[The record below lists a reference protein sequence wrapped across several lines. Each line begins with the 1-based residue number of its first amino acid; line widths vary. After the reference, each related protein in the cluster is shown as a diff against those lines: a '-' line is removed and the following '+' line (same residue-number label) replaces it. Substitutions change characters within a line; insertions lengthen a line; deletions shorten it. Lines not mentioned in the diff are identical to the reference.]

1 VQDLPQFEHVNQL
14 CDGCLANKHWCS
26 PFPEQVEF
34 WSNRVLELVHVNLCS
49 PIKPTTP
56 SGKKLFVL
64 LVNDYNRFMWV
75 ALVRSKDEAL
85 DAIKHV

>member
-1 VQDLPQFEHVNQL
+1 
-14 CDGCLANKHWCS
+14 
-26 PFPEQVEF
+26 VEF
-34 WSNRVLELVHVNLCS
+34 WSKRVLKLVHGNLCS
-49 PIKPTTP
+49 PIKPTTL
-56 SGKKLFVL
+56 SSKKLFVL